1 EQIITMKKNKAD
13 RSFAFICLG
22 ASMLLLSAVQYAW
35 LAPTAI
41 RVVATANLLL
51 YGLTLFLFRRTR
63 KSFTDPNLHVS
74 VRAIMSGF
82 MIKFFVLAV
91 AALVYIFSMRKE
103 VSVPALLT
111 SALLYVVYTAV
122 EIKALLR
129 FLKKSDHA

>member
-1 EQIITMKKNKAD
+1 MKPPKAE
-13 RSFAFICLG
+13 RSFALICLAG
-22 ASMLLLSAVQYAW
+22 SLLLLAAGQLSFLPWSAIQV
-35 LAPTAI
+35 I
-41 RVVATANLLL
+41 SVVNLLL
-51 YGLTLFLFRRTR
+51 YGLTLFLFKRTS
-63 KSFTDPNLHVS
+63 KSFTDPNLQVS
-74 VRAIMSGF
+74 IRAIMSGF

-111 SALLYVVYTAV
+111 SALLYVVYSAV

>member
-1 EQIITMKKNKAD
+1 MKKNKAD

-22 ASMLLLSAVQYAW
+22 ASMLLLAAVQYAW

-103 VSVPALLT
+103 VSLPALGAVAVLYIVYT
-111 SALLYVVYTAV
+111 GAEVRALL
-122 EIKALLR
+122 LL
-129 FLKKSDHA
+129 LKKTDHA